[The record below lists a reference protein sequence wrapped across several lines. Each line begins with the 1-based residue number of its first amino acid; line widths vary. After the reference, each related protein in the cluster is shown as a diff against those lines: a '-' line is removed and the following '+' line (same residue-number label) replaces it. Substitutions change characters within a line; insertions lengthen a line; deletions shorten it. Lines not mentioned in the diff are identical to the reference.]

1 MRKRMEEVRLLPVF
15 CCRQKF
21 TWFNCVVQHSSQQL
35 VSGTGVWRGLAEAF
49 SLMECNC
56 HLSGSVS
63 RVEKMKEISLYRKL
77 NLLVCLLL

>member
-1 MRKRMEEVRLLPVF
+1 MRKRMEEVRPLPVF

-21 TWFNCVVQHSSQQL
+21 TWFNRVVQLQL

-49 SLMECNC
+49 SLTECNC
-56 HLSGSVS
+56 HLSESVS